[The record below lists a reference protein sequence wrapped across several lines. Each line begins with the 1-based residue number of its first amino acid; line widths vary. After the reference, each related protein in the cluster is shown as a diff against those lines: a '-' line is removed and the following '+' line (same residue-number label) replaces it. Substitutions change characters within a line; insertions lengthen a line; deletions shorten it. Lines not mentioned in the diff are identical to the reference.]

1 MKGGGRAPPP
11 SPAWANCTLMM
22 ECTPESSRYY
32 SVYSVVSE
40 ATRLGAIA
48 IEAAVRQAGVD
59 KAAVDEAYLGVAVQA
74 GLGQAPARQAVIY
87 AGLPVHV
94 VSTTINKVINFCS
107 LTVHHAVPYF

>member
-1 MKGGGRAPPP
+1 MPDRDPTILFGCIQKEISRKL
-11 SPAWANCTLMM
+11 SWNSVELSAN
-22 ECTPESSRYY
+22 
-32 SVYSVVSE
+32 VSE

-48 IEAAVRQAGVD
+48 IEAAVRQAGAD

-94 VSTTINKVINFCS
+94 VSTTINKVYSFLLFASKLGVIFI
-107 LTVHHAVPYF
+107 LIF

>member
-1 MKGGGRAPPP
+1 M
-11 SPAWANCTLMM
+11 SAN
-22 ECTPESSRYY
+22 
-32 SVYSVVSE
+32 VSE

-48 IEAAVRQAGVD
+48 IEAAVRQAGAD

-94 VSTTINKVINFCS
+94 VSTTINKVYSFLLFASISRCTYQISSFLVLGC
-107 LTVHHAVPYF
+107 FQGQ